1 MPSIITITGANILND
16 GQNSSL
22 VYRFPNSVKFT
33 DHSIAVSK
41 ISMYYSWTNINA
53 SPLANNT
60 FTYQTRIAGVLQ
72 PAVTVTIPDGIY
84 EISQLNE
91 FLQFTFINAGFY
103 LIDSLGQNV
112 YYAEFVL
119 NPTLYAVQINT
130 YAVPT
135 ALPVGYTAPASWIGY
150 PTVTYNPVI
159 TINANLNKIL
169 GFTAGFATA
178 LNSGVGTTLSY
189 TSTTA
194 PQVQPNPTLYLSMT
208 NIQNIYS
215 VPSSIIYSV
224 TPTTAV
230 GTLIV
235 DSPNE
240 YSWNKM
246 LEGTYNEL
254 RFKFLGTDLGNIKI
268 LDPTMSIQLLIR
280 DNKVEGFDTTKK
292 NMTF

>member
-1 MPSIITITGANILND
+1 MPAIITLTGANIEND

-22 VYRFPNSVKFT
+22 VYKFPNSARFP
-33 DHSIAVSK
+33 DHSICVSK

-60 FTYQTRIAGVLQ
+60 FQYQTRIGGVLQ
-72 PAVTVTIPDGIY
+72 AATTVTIPDGIY
-84 EISQLNE
+84 EVSQLNE

-103 LIDSLGQNV
+103 LVDNLGQNV
-112 YYAEFVL
+112 YYAEFVI
-119 NPTLYAVQINT
+119 NPTAYAVQINT

-135 ALPVGYTAPASWIGY
+135 ALPVGWTQPATWIGY

-159 TINANLNKIL
+159 TIPANLNKFL
-169 GFTAGFATA
+169 GFVAGFATS

-194 PQVQPNPTLYLSMT
+194 PQVQPNPTLYLTMS
-208 NIQNIYS
+208 NIQNIYA

-224 TPTTAV
+224 TPTVPV
-230 GTLIV
+230 GTLLV
-235 DSPNE
+235 DAVSE
-240 YSWNKM
+240 FSWNKM
-246 LEGTYNEL
+246 LEGTYSEL
-254 RFKFLGTDLGNIKI
+254 RFRFLGTDLGPIKI

-280 DNKVEGFDTTKK
+280 DNKLEGFDTKER
-292 NMTF
+292 NAR